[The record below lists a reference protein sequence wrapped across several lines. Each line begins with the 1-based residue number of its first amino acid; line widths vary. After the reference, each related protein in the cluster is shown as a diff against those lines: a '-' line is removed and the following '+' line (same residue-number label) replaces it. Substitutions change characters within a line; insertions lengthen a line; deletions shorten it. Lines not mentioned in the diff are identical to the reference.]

1 MNDETLQELLDAAW
15 NCREN
20 AHAPYSGF
28 RVGAALL
35 AEDGR
40 IFTGCNVE
48 GANYSLTVCAERVAL
63 LKAVSE
69 GARGFRGV
77 VVVTEADSPTPP
89 CGSCRQLLWELCGNI
104 TVVCENGRGA
114 RYVAKLGALLPEPFG
129 GEFFRS

>member
-15 NCREN
+15 DCREH
-20 AHAPYSGF
+20 AHAPFSGF
-28 RVGAALL
+28 QVGAALL
-35 AEDGR
+35 SEDGR

-69 GARGFRGV
+69 GARQFQAV
-77 VVVTEADSPTPP
+77 VVVTEAETPTPP

-114 RYVAKLGALLPEPFG
+114 RHVSKLATLLPEPFG
-129 GEFFRS
+129 GQFFKQ